1 LLAAAESGLSGAHI
15 IHVCCNAADGE
26 VGNVT
31 PIERE
36 VKAAAHHTRVFTFG
50 IGSAVS
56 HHLVKA
62 LAKAGNG
69 EAEFIVSNQDV
80 SQLCLVRLCLLLPLS
95 TRVCV

>member
-1 LLAAAESGLSGAHI
+1 M
-15 IHVCCNAADGE
+15 
-26 VGNVT
+26 T

-80 SQLCLVRLCLLLPLS
+80 SLCPPQNSR
-95 TRVCV
+95 RMMAAD